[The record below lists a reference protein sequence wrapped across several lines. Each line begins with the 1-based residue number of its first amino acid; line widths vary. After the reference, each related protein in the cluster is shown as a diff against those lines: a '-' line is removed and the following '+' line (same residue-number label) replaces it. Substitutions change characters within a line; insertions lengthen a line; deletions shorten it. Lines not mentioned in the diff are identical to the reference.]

1 MSVAD
6 LGQLRKAA
14 EEAAAVRQERDSLRA
29 MLAASSATQ
38 ADLQAQAD
46 WLQLDL
52 EVHQGHVASL
62 EDRVAQLQAEG
73 AGLYLAKE
81 AAEERALALEG
92 ELL

>member
-14 EEAAAVRQERDSLRA
+14 EEAAAVRQECDSLRA

-38 ADLQAQAD
+38 ADLQAQVN

-52 EVHQGHVASL
+52 KIQQGRVETL
-62 EDRVAQLQAEG
+62 EDKVAQLQQEA
-73 AGLYLAKE
+73 AGLFFAKE